1 MTGENIK
8 DLRLMLDM
16 VSKDYQ
22 RLADDMKALSD
33 YIRPFQVELMLRE
46 KDENVENI

>member
-22 RLADDMKALSD
+22 RLADDMKALAD
-33 YIRPFQVELMLRE
+33 YMKPFQVELMLRE
-46 KDENVENI
+46 NKNDVENI